1 MFSVKLLMVFS
12 LLTGIFAEQCTI
24 ADFGVEDVSDKVT
37 VTNASTVAWATVAL
51 RFNHGHVAM
60 EVAPGESR
68 TAIAL
73 AATKYTATV
82 TGTDDPQNVGY
93 RDRLLDLRDELLE
106 ILSSGANLDRL
117 TNAATE
123 LTLVQ
128 SALEQLSEDS
138 EGQSCGGTLK
148 TGEVS
153 HVTVNQSDASGM
165 TVWVLDCS

>member
-1 MFSVKLLMVFS
+1 MFSVKLLMVFG

-37 VTNASTVAWATVAL
+37 VTNASSVAWATVAL
-51 RFNHGHVAM
+51 QFNHGQVSM
-60 EVAPGESR
+60 EIAPGESR

-82 TGTDDPQNVGY
+82 TGADDRQNVSY

-106 ILSSGANLDRL
+106 ILSSGASLDRL
-117 TNAATE
+117 TNAATD

-128 SALEQLSEDS
+128 SALEQLSQSSED
-138 EGQSCGGTLK
+138 QSCGGTLK

-153 HVTVNQSDASGM
+153 HVTINQSDTAGV